1 MSVRGGLLPHT
12 GNEGRSTGYLKCLYT
27 NAQSLGNKQGELE
40 VLVMSKN
47 YDVIGITET
56 WWDNS
61 HDWSTVMDGYKLF
74 RKDRQG
80 RKGGGVALYVREQYD
95 CSELRYETVE
105 KPECLWIKFRSV
117 CNKSDV
123 VVGVCYRPPDQGDEV
138 DEAFFRKLTEATR
151 SHALILMGD
160 FNFPDICWESNTAV
174 HRQSRKFL
182 ESVGD
187 NFLAQVLEE
196 PTGGDAFLD
205 LLLTNRVELV
215 GEAKMDGNLGGI
227 DHELVEFRILT
238 QGRKVSSRIRTQ
250 DFRKADFDSLR
261 ERMARIPW
269 GTNLKGKG
277 VQESWLYFKESLLR
291 LQGQTIPMSRKNSK
305 YGRRPAWLNGEILAD
320 LKHKKEAYKKWK
332 VGHMTR
338 EEYKNIARACRNDIR
353 RAKSHLELQLA
364 RDVKSN
370 KKGFFRYV
378 GNKKKA
384 KESVGPLLNEGGNLV
399 TEDVEK
405 ANVLNAFF
413 ASVFTNKVSS
423 QTAALGITKWGRD
436 GQPSVEIEVV
446 RDYLEKL
453 DVHKSMGPEELHP
466 RVLKELA
473 AVIAEPLAIIFEN
486 SWRTGEVPDDWKKA
500 NVVPIFKK
508 GKKEDPG
515 NYRPV
520 SLTSVPGKIME
531 QVLKESILK
540 HLHERKVIRNSQHG
554 FTKGRSC
561 LTNLIAFYD
570 EITGS
575 VDEGKAVDVLFLDFS
590 KAFDTVS
597 HSILVSKLRKYGL
610 DECTIRW
617 VESWLDCRARR
628 VVINGSMSSW
638 QPVSSG
644 VPQGSVLGPVL
655 FNIFINDL
663 EDGVD
668 CTLSK
673 FADDTKLGGVV
684 DMLEGRDRIQKDLD
698 KLEDWAKRNL
708 MRFNKDKCRV
718 LHLGW
723 KNPMHRYRLGT
734 EWLGSSSAE
743 KDLGVTVDEKLDMSQ
758 QCALVAKKANGILG
772 CISRGIASRS
782 RDVIVPLYSTLVR
795 PHLEYCVQ
803 FWAPH
808 YKKDVDKL
816 ERVQRRATKI
826 IRGLEH
832 MTYEERLR
840 EVGLFSL
847 QKRRMRGDLIAA
859 FNYLKGGSKEDGSR
873 LFSMVAD
880 DRTRSNGLK
889 LQWGRF
895 RLDIRK
901 NFFTKRVV
909 KHWNA
914 LPREVEVEVESPSL
928 EVFKVRLDKALA
940 GMI

>member
-1 MSVRGGLLPHT
+1 
-12 GNEGRSTGYLKCLYT
+12 
-27 NAQSLGNKQGELE
+27 
-40 VLVMSKN
+40 
-47 YDVIGITET
+47 
-56 WWDNS
+56 
-61 HDWSTVMDGYKLF
+61 
-74 RKDRQG
+74 
-80 RKGGGVALYVREQYD
+80 
-95 CSELRYETVE
+95 
-105 KPECLWIKFRSV
+105 
-117 CNKSDV
+117 
-123 VVGVCYRPPDQGDEV
+123 
-138 DEAFFRKLTEATR
+138 
-151 SHALILMGD
+151 MG
-160 FNFPDICWESNTAV
+160 
-174 HRQSRKFL
+174 K
-182 ESVGD
+182 
-187 NFLAQVLEE
+187 
-196 PTGGDAFLD
+196 
-205 LLLTNRVELV
+205 
-215 GEAKMDGNLGGI
+215 
-227 DHELVEFRILT
+227 
-238 QGRKVSSRIRTQ
+238 
-250 DFRKADFDSLR
+250 
-261 ERMARIPW
+261 IPW
-269 GTNLKGKG
+269 ENNMRGKG

-291 LQGQTIPMSRKNSK
+291 LQGQTIPTCRKNSK
-305 YGRRPAWLNGEILAD
+305 YGRRPAWLNSEILAD
-320 LKHKKEAYKKWK
+320 LKYKKEAYKKWK
-332 VGHMTR
+332 VGQMTR
-338 EEYKNIARACRNDIR
+338 EEYKNIARACRSDIR
-353 RAKSHLELQLA
+353 KAKSHLELQLA

-378 GNKKKA
+378 SNKKKV
-384 KESVGPLLNEGGNLV
+384 KESVGPFLDEGGNLV

-423 QTAALGITKWGRD
+423 QTTALGSTAWGGGD
-436 GQPSVEIEVV
+436 QPSVEKEVV

-453 DVHKSMGPEELHP
+453 DEHKSMGPDALHP

-473 AVIAEPLAIIFEN
+473 DVIAEPLAIIFEN
-486 SWRTGEVPDDWKKA
+486 SWRSGEVPDDWKKA

-508 GKKEDPG
+508 GKEEDPG
-515 NYRPV
+515 NYRLV

-540 HLHERKVIRNSQHG
+540 HLEERKVIRNSQHG
-554 FTKGRSC
+554 FTKGKSC

-597 HSILVSKLRKYGL
+597 HGILASKLKKYGL
-610 DECTIRW
+610 DEWTIRW
-617 VESWLDCRARR
+617 IGSWLDCRVQW

-673 FADDTKLGGVV
+673 FADDTKLGGEV
-684 DMLEGRDRIQKDLD
+684 DTLEGRDRIQRDLD
-698 KLEDWAKRNL
+698 KLEDWAKS
-708 MRFNKDKCRV
+708 
-718 LHLGW
+718 
-723 KNPMHRYRLGT
+723 NPMT
-734 EWLGSSSAE
+734 EWLSSSSAE

-772 CISRGIASRS
+772 CISKGIASRS
-782 RDVIVPLYSTLVR
+782 RDVIVRLYSTLVR

-808 YKKDVDKL
+808 YKKDVEKL
-816 ERVQRRATKI
+816 ERVQRRATKM

-832 MTYEERLR
+832 MSYEERLR
-840 EVGLFSL
+840 ELGMFSL
-847 QKRRMRGDLIAA
+847 RKRRMRGDLIAA

-873 LFSMVAD
+873 LFSVVAD

-901 NFFTKRVV
+901 NFFTRRVV

-914 LPREVEVEVESPSL
+914 LPREVVESPSL
-928 EVFKVRLDKALA
+928 DVFKVRLDKALA

>member
-1 MSVRGGLLPHT
+1 MSVMGGLLPHT
-12 GNEGRSTGYLKCLYT
+12 ENEGRSAGSLNCLYT

-40 VLVMSKN
+40 VLVMSGN
-47 YDVIGITET
+47 YDMIGITET

-74 RKDRQG
+74 RKDTQG

-95 CSELRYETVE
+95 CSELQYETAE

-117 CNKSDV
+117 SNKSDV

-138 DEAFFRKLTEATR
+138 DEAFFRQLAEATR
-151 SHALILMGD
+151 SHALVLMGD
-160 FNFPDICWESNTAV
+160 FNFPDICWESNTVV

-187 NFLAQVLEE
+187 NFLVQVLDK
-196 PTGGDAFLD
+196 PTRGGAFLD
-205 LLLTNRVELV
+205 LLLTNREELV
-215 GEAKMDGNLGGI
+215 GEAEVDGNLGGS
-227 DHELVEFRILT
+227 DHEMVEFRILT
-238 QGRKVSSRIRTQ
+238 QGRKVSSRIRTL

-261 ERMARIPW
+261 ERMGRIPW
-269 GTNLKGKG
+269 ETNMKGKG

-338 EEYKNIARACRNDIR
+338 EEYKNIARACRNEIR

-413 ASVFTNKVSS
+413 ASVFTNKDSS
-423 QTAALGITKWGRD
+423 QTAALGIATWGVD
-436 GQPSVEIEVV
+436 GQPSVEKEVV

-453 DVHKSMGPEELHP
+453 DVHKSMGPDELHP

-473 AVIAEPLAIIFEN
+473 DVIAEPLAIIFEN

-531 QVLKESILK
+531 QVLKELFLK
-540 HLHERKVIRNSQHG
+540 HLHESKVIRNSQHG

-570 EITGS
+570 EITDS

-597 HSILVSKLRKYGL
+597 HSILVSKLKKYGL
-610 DECTIRW
+610 DERTIRW
-617 VESWLDCRARR
+617 VESWLDCRAQR

-684 DMLEGRDRIQKDLD
+684 DTLEGRDRIQRDLD

-718 LHLGW
+718 LHLGR
-723 KNPMHRYRLGT
+723 KNPMHSYRLGT

-816 ERVQRRATKI
+816 ERVQRRATKM

-840 EVGLFSL
+840 ELGLFSL

-859 FNYLKGGSKEDGSR
+859 FNYLRGGSKEDGSR
-873 LFSMVAD
+873 LFSVVED

-901 NFFTKRVV
+901 NFFTRRVV
-909 KHWNA
+909 KDWNA
-914 LPREVEVEVESPSL
+914 LPREVVESPSL
-928 EVFKVRLDKALA
+928 EVFKVRLDKAPA

>member
-1 MSVRGGLLPHT
+1 MGL
-12 GNEGRSTGYLKCLYT
+12 
-27 NAQSLGNKQGELE
+27 
-40 VLVMSKN
+40 
-47 YDVIGITET
+47 
-56 WWDNS
+56 
-61 HDWSTVMDGYKLF
+61 
-74 RKDRQG
+74 
-80 RKGGGVALYVREQYD
+80 
-95 CSELRYETVE
+95 
-105 KPECLWIKFRSV
+105 
-117 CNKSDV
+117 
-123 VVGVCYRPPDQGDEV
+123 
-138 DEAFFRKLTEATR
+138 
-151 SHALILMGD
+151 
-160 FNFPDICWESNTAV
+160 
-174 HRQSRKFL
+174 
-182 ESVGD
+182 
-187 NFLAQVLEE
+187 
-196 PTGGDAFLD
+196 DA
-205 LLLTNRVELV
+205 
-215 GEAKMDGNLGGI
+215 
-227 DHELVEFRILT
+227 
-238 QGRKVSSRIRTQ
+238 
-250 DFRKADFDSLR
+250 
-261 ERMARIPW
+261 
-269 GTNLKGKG
+269 
-277 VQESWLYFKESLLR
+277 
-291 LQGQTIPMSRKNSK
+291 
-305 YGRRPAWLNGEILAD
+305 
-320 LKHKKEAYKKWK
+320 
-332 VGHMTR
+332 
-338 EEYKNIARACRNDIR
+338 
-353 RAKSHLELQLA
+353 
-364 RDVKSN
+364 
-370 KKGFFRYV
+370 
-378 GNKKKA
+378 
-384 KESVGPLLNEGGNLV
+384 
-399 TEDVEK
+399 
-405 ANVLNAFF
+405 
-413 ASVFTNKVSS
+413 
-423 QTAALGITKWGRD
+423 
-436 GQPSVEIEVV
+436 
-446 RDYLEKL
+446 
-453 DVHKSMGPEELHP
+453 LHP
-466 RVLKELA
+466 RVLKELVD
-473 AVIAEPLAIIFEN
+473 VIAEPLAIIFEN

-520 SLTSVPGKIME
+520 SLTSVPGKIMQ

-610 DECTIRW
+610 DECTTRW
-617 VESWLDCRARR
+617 VESWLDCRAQR

-684 DMLEGRDRIQKDLD
+684 DTLEGRDRIQKDLD

-718 LHLGW
+718 LHLGR
-723 KNPMHRYRLGT
+723 KNPMHSYRLGT

-743 KDLGVTVDEKLDMSQ
+743 KDLGVTVDKKLDMSQ

-803 FWAPH
+803 FWIPH
-808 YKKDVDKL
+808 FKKDVDKL
-816 ERVQRRATKI
+816 ERVQRRATKM

-832 MTYEERLR
+832 MSYEERLR
-840 EVGLFSL
+840 ELGLFSL

-873 LFSMVAD
+873 LFSMVSD

-914 LPREVEVEVESPSL
+914 LPREVVESPSL

>member
-1 MSVRGGLLPHT
+1 
-12 GNEGRSTGYLKCLYT
+12 
-27 NAQSLGNKQGELE
+27 
-40 VLVMSKN
+40 
-47 YDVIGITET
+47 
-56 WWDNS
+56 
-61 HDWSTVMDGYKLF
+61 
-74 RKDRQG
+74 
-80 RKGGGVALYVREQYD
+80 
-95 CSELRYETVE
+95 
-105 KPECLWIKFRSV
+105 
-117 CNKSDV
+117 
-123 VVGVCYRPPDQGDEV
+123 
-138 DEAFFRKLTEATR
+138 
-151 SHALILMGD
+151 
-160 FNFPDICWESNTAV
+160 
-174 HRQSRKFL
+174 
-182 ESVGD
+182 
-187 NFLAQVLEE
+187 
-196 PTGGDAFLD
+196 
-205 LLLTNRVELV
+205 
-215 GEAKMDGNLGGI
+215 
-227 DHELVEFRILT
+227 
-238 QGRKVSSRIRTQ
+238 
-250 DFRKADFDSLR
+250 
-261 ERMARIPW
+261 
-269 GTNLKGKG
+269 
-277 VQESWLYFKESLLR
+277 
-291 LQGQTIPMSRKNSK
+291 
-305 YGRRPAWLNGEILAD
+305 
-320 LKHKKEAYKKWK
+320 
-332 VGHMTR
+332 MTR
-338 EEYKNIARACRNDIR
+338 EEYKNIARACRNEIR
-353 RAKSHLELQLA
+353 RAKLHLELQLA

-384 KESVGPLLNEGGNLV
+384 KESVGPLMNEGGNLV

-423 QTAALGITKWGRD
+423 QTAALGITTWGID
-436 GQPSVEIEVV
+436 GQPSVEKEVV

-453 DVHKSMGPEELHP
+453 DVHKSMGPDELHP
-466 RVLKELA
+466 RMLKELA
-473 AVIAEPLAIIFEN
+473 AVIAEQLAIIFEN
-486 SWRTGEVPDDWKKA
+486 SWRMGEVPDDWKKA

-554 FTKGRSC
+554 FIKGRSC

-597 HSILVSKLRKYGL
+597 HSILVSKLKKYGL

-617 VESWLDCRARR
+617 VESWLDCQAQR

-684 DMLEGRDRIQKDLD
+684 DTLEGRDRIQRDLD

-718 LHLGW
+718 LHLGR
-723 KNPMHRYRLGT
+723 KNPMHSYRLGT

-743 KDLGVTVDEKLDMSQ
+743 KDLGVTVDKKLDMSQ

-782 RDVIVPLYSTLVR
+782 RDVIVPLYLTLVR

-808 YKKDVDKL
+808 FKKDVDKL
-816 ERVQRRATKI
+816 ERVQRRATKM

-840 EVGLFSL
+840 ELGLFSL

-859 FNYLKGGSKEDGSR
+859 FNYLRGGSREDGSR
-873 LFSMVAD
+873 LFSVVEE

-901 NFFTKRVV
+901 NFFTRRVV

-914 LPREVEVEVESPSL
+914 LPREVVESPSL
-928 EVFKVRLDKALA
+928 EVF
-940 GMI
+940 

>member
-1 MSVRGGLLPHT
+1 
-12 GNEGRSTGYLKCLYT
+12 
-27 NAQSLGNKQGELE
+27 
-40 VLVMSKN
+40 
-47 YDVIGITET
+47 
-56 WWDNS
+56 
-61 HDWSTVMDGYKLF
+61 
-74 RKDRQG
+74 
-80 RKGGGVALYVREQYD
+80 
-95 CSELRYETVE
+95 
-105 KPECLWIKFRSV
+105 
-117 CNKSDV
+117 
-123 VVGVCYRPPDQGDEV
+123 
-138 DEAFFRKLTEATR
+138 
-151 SHALILMGD
+151 
-160 FNFPDICWESNTAV
+160 
-174 HRQSRKFL
+174 
-182 ESVGD
+182 
-187 NFLAQVLEE
+187 
-196 PTGGDAFLD
+196 
-205 LLLTNRVELV
+205 
-215 GEAKMDGNLGGI
+215 
-227 DHELVEFRILT
+227 
-238 QGRKVSSRIRTQ
+238 
-250 DFRKADFDSLR
+250 
-261 ERMARIPW
+261 
-269 GTNLKGKG
+269 
-277 VQESWLYFKESLLR
+277 
-291 LQGQTIPMSRKNSK
+291 
-305 YGRRPAWLNGEILAD
+305 
-320 LKHKKEAYKKWK
+320 
-332 VGHMTR
+332 
-338 EEYKNIARACRNDIR
+338 
-353 RAKSHLELQLA
+353 
-364 RDVKSN
+364 
-370 KKGFFRYV
+370 
-378 GNKKKA
+378 
-384 KESVGPLLNEGGNLV
+384 
-399 TEDVEK
+399 
-405 ANVLNAFF
+405 
-413 ASVFTNKVSS
+413 
-423 QTAALGITKWGRD
+423 
-436 GQPSVEIEVV
+436 
-446 RDYLEKL
+446 
-453 DVHKSMGPEELHP
+453 MGPDELHP

-500 NVVPIFKK
+500 NIVPIFKK

-575 VDEGKAVDVLFLDFS
+575 VDEGKAMDVLFLDFS

-617 VESWLDCRARR
+617 VESWLDCRAQR

-684 DMLEGRDRIQKDLD
+684 DTLEGRDRIQKDLD

-723 KNPMHRYRLGT
+723 KNPMHSYRLGT

-758 QCALVAKKANGILG
+758 QCALVAKKVNGILG

-816 ERVQRRATKI
+816 ERVQRRATKM

-832 MTYEERLR
+832 MCYEERLS
-840 EVGLFSL
+840 ELGLFSL
-847 QKRRMRGDLIAA
+847 RKRRMRGDLIAA

-914 LPREVEVEVESPSL
+914 LPREVVESPSL
-928 EVFKVRLDKALA
+928 EFFKVRLDKAVA

>member
-1 MSVRGGLLPHT
+1 MHFSIPKCKRIHVGTTNVNHPYKMEDSIPGSNDSENIL
-12 GNEGRSTGYLKCLYT
+12 GIMVDNEL
-27 NAQSLGNKQGELE
+27 
-40 VLVMSKN
+40 
-47 YDVIGITET
+47 
-56 WWDNS
+56 
-61 HDWSTVMDGYKLF
+61 
-74 RKDRQG
+74 
-80 RKGGGVALYVREQYD
+80 
-95 CSELRYETVE
+95 
-105 KPECLWIKFRSV
+105 
-117 CNKSDV
+117 
-123 VVGVCYRPPDQGDEV
+123 
-138 DEAFFRKLTEATR
+138 
-151 SHALILMGD
+151 
-160 FNFPDICWESNTAV
+160 
-174 HRQSRKFL
+174 
-182 ESVGD
+182 
-187 NFLAQVLEE
+187 
-196 PTGGDAFLD
+196 
-205 LLLTNRVELV
+205 
-215 GEAKMDGNLGGI
+215 
-227 DHELVEFRILT
+227 
-238 QGRKVSSRIRTQ
+238 
-250 DFRKADFDSLR
+250 
-261 ERMARIPW
+261 
-269 GTNLKGKG
+269 
-277 VQESWLYFKESLLR
+277 
-291 LQGQTIPMSRKNSK
+291 
-305 YGRRPAWLNGEILAD
+305 
-320 LKHKKEAYKKWK
+320 
-332 VGHMTR
+332 
-338 EEYKNIARACRNDIR
+338 
-353 RAKSHLELQLA
+353 
-364 RDVKSN
+364 
-370 KKGFFRYV
+370 
-378 GNKKKA
+378 
-384 KESVGPLLNEGGNLV
+384 
-399 TEDVEK
+399 
-405 ANVLNAFF
+405 
-413 ASVFTNKVSS
+413 NKVSS

-436 GQPSVEIEVV
+436 GQPSVEKEVV

-453 DVHKSMGPEELHP
+453 DVHKSMGPDELHP

-610 DECTIRW
+610 DECTITW
-617 VESWLDCRARR
+617 VESWLDCRAQR

-684 DMLEGRDRIQKDLD
+684 DTLEGRDRIQKDLD

-718 LHLGW
+718 LHLGR

-803 FWAPH
+803 FWDPH

-816 ERVQRRATKI
+816 ERVQRRATKM

-832 MTYEERLR
+832 MSYEERLR
-840 EVGLFSL
+840 ELGLFSL

-914 LPREVEVEVESPSL
+914 LPREVVESPSL